1 MAYWEIGKNL
11 SKKIDK
17 AQKGENIIE
26 RLASDLKSEFPEIKG
41 LSARN
46 LWGMKRF
53 FEAYKG
59 NPKLQQ
65 LVAEIPWGHHFKIM
79 EMLPKLEEREWY
91 IRATIENGWSRSI
104 LVHQIESGAHKRHG
118 KAISHFKKLLPKS
131 QSELATETLKDPY
144 CFDFLSLGQ
153 NAKERDLENALVE
166 QIRNFLT
173 ELGVGFAFVGSQY
186 HLEVASEDFYVD
198 LLFYHIKLRCFIVID
213 LKMGEFKPEYAGKM
227 NFYLTA
233 VDKKLKHKTD
243 KPSIGIILCK
253 QNNKLIAEYALQDIR
268 KPMGVSSYHIK
279 LLEELPK
286 NLEGKL
292 PSMKDLEELKVH

>member
-1 MAYWEIGKNL
+1 
-11 SKKIDK
+11 
-17 AQKGENIIE
+17 
-26 RLASDLKSEFPEIKG
+26 
-41 LSARN
+41 
-46 LWGMKRF
+46 MKRF
-53 FEAYKG
+53 YESYE
-59 NPKLQQ
+59 NLPKLRQA
-65 LVAEIPWGHHFKIM
+65 VAEIPWGHNLKIL
-79 EMLPKLEEREWY
+79 EMLSTPSERQLY
-91 IRATIENGWSRSI
+91 IRATIENGWSRAVLI
-104 LVHQIESGAHKRHG
+104 HQIESKAHKRHG
-118 KAISHFKKLLPKS
+118 KAINNFKKRLSKS

-144 CFDFLSLGQ
+144 CFNFLSLGK

-292 PSMKDLEELKVH
+292 PSMRDLEDFKVY

>member
-131 QSELATETLKDPY
+131 QSELDLKTLIVLIFSHWGKMRKSVTLKM
-144 CFDFLSLGQ
+144 LSL
-153 NAKERDLENALVE
+153 
-166 QIRNFLT
+166 
-173 ELGVGFAFVGSQY
+173 
-186 HLEVASEDFYVD
+186 
-198 LLFYHIKLRCFIVID
+198 
-213 LKMGEFKPEYAGKM
+213 
-227 NFYLTA
+227 
-233 VDKKLKHKTD
+233 
-243 KPSIGIILCK
+243 
-253 QNNKLIAEYALQDIR
+253 NKLETFLR
-268 KPMGVSSYHIK
+268 NLVSV
-279 LLEELPK
+279 LLL
-286 NLEGKL
+286 
-292 PSMKDLEELKVH
+292 